1 MEPPDFSYGLVIQG
15 GDITFLPGLESW
27 LNGFIKNAVLQPYI
41 LPDGVLV
48 PLAPGCGR
56 EVCFWTLVAFHV
68 ERYVEGWCLRDAAQT
83 AARHLQCFPFVAVPK
98 QAHRPLSCLQRSMD
112 V

>member
-27 LNGFIKNAVLQPYI
+27 LNSFIKNAVLNPYI
-41 LPDGVLV
+41 LPDGVTI

-56 EVCFWTLVAFHV
+56 EVRVTSQ
-68 ERYVEGWCLRDAAQT
+68 CLSYHRTGSCRLGCCAWGSWRLMAS
-83 AARHLQCFPFVAVPK
+83 ARMPRCSV
-98 QAHRPLSCLQRSMD
+98 
-112 V
+112 

>member
-1 MEPPDFSYGLVIQG
+1 MTSDCTRFGILHARDGLASLLCTEVGLHLGWQVALVEPPDFSYGLVIQG

-27 LNGFIKNAVLQPYI
+27 LNSFIKTAVLQPYI

-56 EVCFWTLVAFHV
+56 EVRV
-68 ERYVEGWCLRDAAQT
+68 
-83 AARHLQCFPFVAVPK
+83 
-98 QAHRPLSCLQRSMD
+98 
-112 V
+112 

>member
-27 LNGFIKNAVLQPYI
+27 LNSFIKNAVLNPYI
-41 LPDGVLV
+41 LPDGVTI

-56 EVCFWTLVAFHV
+56 EVRVPPQ
-68 ERYVEGWCLRDAAQT
+68 CLSY
-83 AARHLQCFPFVAVPK
+83 
-98 QAHRPLSCLQRSMD
+98 HRVGGCRLRCCAWGSWRLMASAEMLRCSVLPNGVSICLAPM
-112 V
+112 